1 MKKTNAMNCDV
12 LIVGT
17 GVAGLYC
24 ALNLPSSLNIV
35 IISKARAEECDS
47 YLAQGGICVL
57 KDESDYDAYFEDT
70 MRAGHYENNK
80 ASVDTMIRQSP
91 EVIRDLHE
99 KIKKMTDKGGAF
111 HVE

>member
-1 MKKTNAMNCDV
+1 MKDFNCDV

-24 ALNLPSSLNIV
+24 ALKLPESLDVVLIT
-35 IISKARAEECDS
+35 KAKAEECDS

-70 MRAGHYENNK
+70 MKAGHYENNPV
-80 ASVDTMIRQSP
+80 SIELMIRNSQKSKSSNS
-91 EVIRDLHE
+91 E
-99 KIKKMTDKGGAF
+99 K
-111 HVE
+111 